1 MRFAV
6 AANASALPAE
16 TESATGWT
24 VAVPSS
30 IERAGGGPATV
41 KDRVAGDGSVFPATS
56 VERTDTTW
64 SPPLSAAGVHG
75 LVQSIHGP
83 VSTWHSKAGLPSE
96 EVKANV
102 GVASVVVPLGPETI
116 VVSGGVLS
124 PGGLVGGGFVG
135 GGLVGGGLVG
145 GGVVDAVVTVIA
157 WSVVSVSPS
166 ASATVRRTFLTPA
179 PRKVNDSVRPL
190 PSGHCAPPG
199 PSKPSSTHV

>member
-1 MRFAV
+1 
-6 AANASALPAE
+6 
-16 TESATGWT
+16 
-24 VAVPSS
+24 
-30 IERAGGGPATV
+30 
-41 KDRVAGDGSVFPATS
+41 VAGDGSVFPATS
-56 VERTDTTW
+56 VERTATTW

-83 VSTWHSKAGLPSE
+83 ESTWHSKAGLASE
-96 EVKANV
+96 EAKAKV

-145 GGVVDAVVTVIA
+145 AVVTVIGS
-157 WSVVSVSPS
+157 SVVSVSPS

-179 PRKVNDSVRPL
+179 PRKVNDIVRPL
-190 PSGHCAPPG
+190 PSGHCAPLA
-199 PSKPSSTHV
+199 PSKPSSTQV

>member
-1 MRFAV
+1 M
-6 AANASALPAE
+6 
-16 TESATGWT
+16 
-24 VAVPSS
+24 PSS
-30 IERAGGGPATV
+30 SDRAGGGPATV
-41 KDRVAGDGSVFPATS
+41 NDRVAGDGSVLPATS
-56 VERTDTTW
+56 VERTATTW
-64 SPPLSAAGVHG
+64 SPPLRAAGLHG

-83 VSTWHSKAGLPSE
+83 ESTWHSKAGLPSE

-116 VVSGGVLS
+116 VVSGGVVS
-124 PGGLVGGGFVG
+124 PGGLVG

-145 GGVVDAVVTVIA
+145 GGLVGGGSAAVVGAVVTVIGS
-157 WSVVSVSPS
+157 SVVSVSPS

>member
-1 MRFAV
+1 M
-6 AANASALPAE
+6 
-16 TESATGWT
+16 
-24 VAVPSS
+24 
-30 IERAGGGPATV
+30 
-41 KDRVAGDGSVFPATS
+41 
-56 VERTDTTW
+56 
-64 SPPLSAAGVHG
+64 
-75 LVQSIHGP
+75 QSIHGP
-83 VSTWHSKAGLPSE
+83 ESTWHSKAGLPSE

-124 PGGLVGGGFVG
+124 LAGGGLVGGGFVG

-145 GGVVDAVVTVIA
+145 GGVVGAVVTVIGS
-157 WSVVSVSPS
+157 SVVSVSPS